1 MAGLNLFAGAGA
13 QQTAPFWGMAMGD
26 AAAAAPAP
34 TARPPFYRNA
44 LGIRQDSSA
53 AGETTAAFTETCA
66 WFSHTGRALHPSRA
80 QERGETRRTDAP

>member
-26 AAAAAPAP
+26 AAAPAP

-53 AGETTAAFTETCA
+53 AGETTVAFTETCA
-66 WFSHTGRALHPSRA
+66 WFSHTGMTFTSLGRNIG
-80 QERGETRRTDAP
+80 EKRGELTAP